1 MVQRRRLDV
10 HWDDESHNLLRSFF
24 ILVLLAGV
32 AGCDF
37 GTATPTS
44 PDQTSVTFS
53 QTDLTVGTGAEAT
66 AGKTASVQYNI
77 WLYSETGPDKKG
89 SQLQAGQFAYVVGST
104 SIIKG
109 FDMGLTGMKVGGVP
123 PQRSSPR
130 RSPTARPATPMEP
143 SSRTRRWC
151 SRSRSPTC
159 NSLIGRARTGG
170 GR

>member
-1 MVQRRRLDV
+1 MSLKV
-10 HWDDESHNLLRSFF
+10 LRSLF

-109 FDMGLTGMKVGGVP
+109 FDMAVTGMKVGGVRRAIVP
-123 PQRSSPR
+123 P
-130 RSPTARPATPMEP
+130 
-143 SSRTRRWC
+143 
-151 SRSRSPTC
+151 
-159 NSLIGRARTGG
+159 SLAYGTTGDTSG
-170 GR
+170 TIKPNAALVFEITLANVQ